1 MSSNGKF
8 KKKKKIIKK
17 NKIQMIYLK
26 KNARN
31 MATRLSKKF
40 K

>member
-26 KNARN
+26 KECKNHWN
-31 MATRLSKKF
+31 KIVKKL
-40 K
+40 